1 MTTKSKASRQSAEFQ
16 CWMIRNDKD
25 NKWLAELL
33 GVSVQRAC
41 TIKRSGV
48 CSPAQRKELKKAGV
62 DKISLPVATSG
73 RPGIQPRE
81 KK

>member
-16 CWMIRNDKD
+16 CWMIRNGKD

-48 CSPAQRKELKKAGV
+48 CSPTQREALQRAGI
-62 DKISLPVATSG
+62 DEDCLPVATSG
-73 RPGIQPRE
+73 KPGIQPKE